1 MNSEDVTTVISSL
14 KHFKEGIAMKENQI
28 TEARYL
34 SDDRDEESPKELLI
48 EPGGNGD
55 WYVGVVEKGAGGVG
69 RSIRICTSGG
79 ASTKVPGLGQAI
91 ATAFRI
97 LIGDRVQEERAEP
110 IEEAL
115 RNVTEVRYRTDDRDG
130 MFKDNELVIVRGR
143 NGDWS
148 LAIVSAGKKL
158 FADSVRIS
166 TSGGASA
173 AFPGLSR
180 AIAKAFWALARAR
193 YKGRIP

>member
-1 MNSEDVTTVISSL
+1 MHDH
-14 KHFKEGIAMKENQI
+14 KI

-48 EPGGNGD
+48 ELGSNGD
-55 WYVGVVEKGAGGVG
+55 WYIGVVEEGAGGVG

-79 ASTKVPGLGQAI
+79 ASTKAPGLGQAI

-97 LIGDRVQEERAEP
+97 LIGEKVREERAEP
-110 IEEAL
+110 IDEAL

-130 MFKDNELVIVRGR
+130 MFKDNELVIVRGG

-148 LAIVSAGKKL
+148 LAIVAVGKKP

-173 AFPGLSR
+173 AFSGLSR